1 MKREPKRPRLKQFLV
16 YLDGVSEVV
25 VEAEDEEDAR
35 EKAYMSQKEWHDLNI
50 YQIEEV
56 E

>member
-1 MKREPKRPRLKQFLV
+1 MKHKSKRSKLKQFLV
-16 YLDGVSEVV
+16 YLDGVSEVT
-25 VEAEDEEDAR
+25 VEAEDEEDAK
-35 EKAYMSQKEWHDLNI
+35 EKACMSPKEWHDLNI